1 MFQSRR
7 LSQKIRGQ
15 SKKNVFGRTFPA
27 NLPKFILLIY
37 GLLKMSQGQQ
47 LPDPEPE
54 LINAK
59 SLDFAKPKLFFK
71 NIGRYAATSTYI
83 HVRIPFN
90 FSKIL
95 DTKIT
100 IEQQYQVLL
109 DKHED
114 PFKTIAKTT
123 TDVSLM
129 TISASIEDF
138 QDVIKALPQTTEI
151 DLPGRP
157 KRFIALGIA
166 IAAATL
172 SSYNAYRITE
182 LNNEISALK
191 SRTDLLV
198 DVSHLHEDHL
208 HHLED
213 KTDATNKLLA
223 DLLESNVW
231 FTAKITDAVE
241 KKFQSVVHHHENVV
255 KSAQHHRLAPGALPH
270 DVLDEILNHTL
281 AVAKKRNM
289 VSFVNYASDL
299 FQVEVSH
306 LYDPKTMQFTLI
318 VHIPLVS
325 NTNLLELYE
334 FLPLPIHFNFSANIS
349 ITPDVGQNNLLA
361 IGHSKSFQTISSSD
375 LHSCLHLGDTFFCK
389 GRKVME
395 TSLKKSCL
403 GSLYLANSE
412 AIQNSCKFK
421 IAEASEKIFELAEN
435 TWAVYSTGTINTNQV
450 CQAKNSIQTRQIN
463 SGDTVTIEPGCYIR
477 TMDHVISAD
486 ESETIEIQRKTM
498 DWAGEIADL
507 FGRANT
513 EGIHKAIQGLR
524 TKYNGEF
531 DASELFK
538 ELDQIKPAEAHWTFT
553 SPAAM
558 IGIAL
563 ALFLIGML
571 IWKKCFSTNRTTE
584 ATPPAPSAPPMPTPN
599 QPRQQRAQPVTNN
612 QATKSNASIPI
623 HINIS

>member
-1 MFQSRR
+1 
-7 LSQKIRGQ
+7 
-15 SKKNVFGRTFPA
+15 
-27 NLPKFILLIY
+27 
-37 GLLKMSQGQQ
+37 MSYGQQ

-83 HVRIPFN
+83 HVRVPFN
-90 FSKIL
+90 FSQIL
-95 DTKIT
+95 DTKAT

-123 TDVSLM
+123 TDVSLL
-129 TISASIEDF
+129 TIAESIEDF
-138 QDVIKALPQTTEI
+138 QDIIKALPQTTEI
-151 DLPGRP
+151 ELPGRP
-157 KRFIALGIA
+157 KRFVALGIA
-166 IAAATL
+166 IAAAAL

-191 SRTDLLV
+191 TKTDLLV
-198 DVSHLHEDHL
+198 DVSHLHEAHL

-281 AVAKKRNM
+281 TVAKKRNL

-306 LYDPKTMQFTLI
+306 LFNPKTLQFTLL

-325 NTNLLELYE
+325 NTNLLDLYE
-334 FLPLPIHFNFSANIS
+334 FLPLPIHFNFSANVS

-403 GSLYLANSE
+403 GSLYLGNSE
-412 AIQNSCKFK
+412 SIQNSCKFK

-450 CQAKNSIQTRQIN
+450 CQSKNSIQTRQIN
-463 SGDTVTIEPGCYIR
+463 SGDTVTVEPGCYIR
-477 TMDHVISAD
+477 TMDHVISED

-538 ELDQIKPAEAHWTFT
+538 ELDQIKPPEAHWTFT

-563 ALFLIGML
+563 VLFLIGML
-571 IWKKCFSTNRTTE
+571 IWKKCFGTNQTTE
-584 ATPPAPSAPPMPTPN
+584 APLPSPSAPPMPAQN
-599 QPRQQRAQPVTNN
+599 QPRPQRAQPVTNN

>member
-7 LSQKIRGQ
+7 LNQKIRGP

-27 NLPKFILLIY
+27 NFPKFILLIS

-123 TDVSLM
+123 TDVSLL
-129 TISASIEDF
+129 TISGSIEDF

-166 IAAATL
+166 IAAAAL
-172 SSYNAYRITE
+172 SSYNAYKITE

-191 SRTDLLV
+191 SKTDLLV

-213 KTDATNKLLA
+213 KTDKTNELLA

-450 CQAKNSIQTRQIN
+450 CQARNSIQTRQIN
-463 SGDTVTIEPGCYIR
+463 SGDTVTLEPGCYIR

-571 IWKKCFSTNRTTE
+571 IWKKCFSTTQATE
-584 ATPPAPSAPPMPTPN
+584 ASLPAPSAPPMPAQNRP
-599 QPRQQRAQPVTNN
+599 QPQRAQPVTNN

>member
-1 MFQSRR
+1 
-7 LSQKIRGQ
+7 
-15 SKKNVFGRTFPA
+15 
-27 NLPKFILLIY
+27 
-37 GLLKMSQGQQ
+37 MSQGQQ

-90 FSKIL
+90 FSQIL
-95 DTKIT
+95 GTKIT

-166 IAAATL
+166 IAAAAL
-172 SSYNAYRITE
+172 SSYNAYKITE

-191 SRTDLLV
+191 SKTDLLV
-198 DVSHLHEDHL
+198 DVSHLHEAHL

-281 AVAKKRNM
+281 AVARKRNM

-325 NTNLLELYE
+325 NSNLLELYE

-571 IWKKCFSTNRTTE
+571 IWKKCFSTTQVTE
-584 ATPPAPSAPPMPTPN
+584 ASLPAPSAPPMPTQNRP
-599 QPRQQRAQPVTNN
+599 QPQRAQPVTNN